1 VIVSPQRAS
10 PVDRFLRLFTDVRAG
25 ESPTA
30 LLLTLN
36 VFLLLTAYYVLKVV
50 REALILTEFGAEV
63 KAYAS
68 AGQVLM
74 LAAVVPAYGVLAGK
88 VPRRRL
94 INIVTVICMGCLGV
108 FYALGQTGVSLGI
121 VFFVWVGIFNV
132 MIIAQAWAFANDV
145 YTNDEGKR
153 LFPLVGFG
161 ASAGAVFGSYISGA
175 MESVGITEL
184 FLLAAA
190 LLGVALVITN
200 IVDTRERHRTE
211 GDVDDIK
218 TSGIL
223 PAATEQF
230 RADSGEFKTVDNAYK
245 VESGSYN
252 IVDPDADQEP
262 QEKAPQSTGGAMQLV
277 FRSRY
282 LLLIACLIMLLNWVN
297 TTGEFILG
305 RTVEQAAAAAVA
317 DGTAGGLSEQ
327 DFVRNFYGGFFSVVN
342 LAALLG
348 QLFLVSRIIKHLGVK
363 VALLILPVIA
373 FVGYAFLAF
382 FPILVAV
389 RWAKTAENATDYS
402 LQNTV
407 RNVLFLPTTREE
419 KYKAK
424 QAIDAFFYRA
434 GDLLSALLVLVGVNV
449 LMFQA
454 QHFAVFNLVLVAI
467 WIVLAVFIGRRY
479 VRLAAATEQ

>member
-1 VIVSPQRAS
+1 MSNSLRLSPA
-10 PVDRFLRLFTDVRAG
+10 DRFLRLFTDIHEG

-68 AGQVLM
+68 AGQVLL
-74 LAAVVPAYGVLAGK
+74 LAAIVPAYGVLAGK

-94 INIVTVICMGCLGV
+94 INVVTAICIGCLGA
-108 FYALGQTGVSLGI
+108 FFALGQAGVSLGI

-161 ASAGAVFGSYISGA
+161 ASAGAVCGSYLTRA
-175 MESVGITEL
+175 LESVGMTQL
-184 FLLAAA
+184 FLIAAV
-190 LLGVALVITN
+190 LLGVALAITN
-200 IVDTRERHRTE
+200 VIDARERRRTE
-211 GDVDDIK
+211 SSVPDIN
-218 TSGIL
+218 TTGTL
-223 PAATEQF
+223 PAATGQF
-230 RADSGEFKTVDNAYK
+230 RTETGEFKVPDQEYK
-245 VESGSYN
+245 QESGLFEV
-252 IVDPDADQEP
+252 IDVDAEQKPGDE
-262 QEKAPQSTGGAMQLV
+262 APKSTGGAMQLV

-282 LLLIACLIMLLNWVN
+282 LLLIACLMMILNWVN

-317 DGTAGGLSEQ
+317 AGTAGGLSEQ

-342 LAALLG
+342 LAALLA
-348 QLFLVSRIIKHLGVK
+348 QLFLVSRIIKHFGVR

-373 FVGYAFLAF
+373 FIGYTILAF
-382 FPILVAV
+382 FPILAAV
-389 RWAKTAENATDYS
+389 RWAKTAENSTDYS

-424 QAIDAFFYRA
+424 QAIDSFFFRA
-434 GDLLSALLVLVGVNV
+434 GDLLSALLVLVGVNI

-454 QHFAVFNLVLVAI
+454 RHFAIFNLGLVVI
-467 WIVLAVFIGRRY
+467 WIVIALFIGRRY
-479 VRLAAATEQ
+479 VRLAAATAQ